1 MKKKNENIVAKEK
14 VFFLGKL
21 IFDRKQMDTF
31 FRDQNGVLHDLLK
44 ISFSSRE
51 FNSEDGDLILPKPE
65 IIKEDGSVE
74 ESGDVLLYSYI
85 NGNPDDIVIISSIF
99 NIKLSH
105 VDTQLRM
112 GTDDIDAIRKRIGVR
127 NNKNRYLVI
136 NDDGVGNYYFYLKGK
151 EKNGNVAVKI
161 TGDGEGNGNFKFE
174 LNGKCLLKQVDDK
187 GELIS
192 KIFMDNTKDA
202 EKTTIEDKHKNII
215 TMSKDGVS
223 ITDQNKNLVELN
235 KKGMIVKGECIDVK
249 GRDSTSS
256 LTLKKILTDFVDA
269 IIAMTQ
275 PTNTGS
281 TIAPPVNMSDFMKVK
296 QDAEKLLKENN

>member
-21 IFDRKQMDTF
+21 IFDRKQMNTF

-44 ISFSSRE
+44 ISFSSKE

-65 IIKEDGSVE
+65 IIDGNGAIE
-74 ESGDVLLYSYI
+74 ESGDMLLYSYI
-85 NGNPDDIVIISSIF
+85 NGNPDDIVIISSIY

-105 VDTQLRM
+105 VDKQLRM

-127 NNKNRYLVI
+127 NNKKRYLVI
-136 NDDGVGNYYFYLKGK
+136 NDDGAGNYYFYLKGK
-151 EKNGNVAVKI
+151 DKNGNVAVKI

-202 EKTTIEDKHKNII
+202 EKTIFEDKHQNVI
-215 TMSKDGVS
+215 TMSKDGVT

-249 GRDSTSS
+249 GRDSTGT
-256 LTLKKILTDFVDA
+256 LTLKKILTDLVQA
-269 IIAMTQ
+269 ILAMTQ
-275 PTNTGS
+275 PTNTGA
-281 TIAPPVNMSDFMKVK
+281 TVGPPVNMADFLKVK
-296 QDAEKLLKENN
+296 QDAEKLLKENS